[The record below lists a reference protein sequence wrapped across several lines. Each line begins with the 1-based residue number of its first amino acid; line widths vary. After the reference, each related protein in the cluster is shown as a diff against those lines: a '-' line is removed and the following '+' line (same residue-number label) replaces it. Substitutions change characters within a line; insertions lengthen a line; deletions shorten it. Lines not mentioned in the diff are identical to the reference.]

1 MNSLHTKG
9 RNNSRKSWVETE
21 VVEILILYMYSYR
34 YLYGGASA
42 VLQYR

>member
-21 VVEILILYMYSYR
+21 VVEILILYSYR